1 MLPLE
6 VDIMP
11 SSVSN
16 ISTYKKR
23 NEAQNGAGLAVSH
36 SLSLMT
42 GQGLEP
48 VFGIPVTS
56 STVLPP
62 FTRPPFPQPLALAA
76 RGISVSVTTMA
87 AMTIFLSLPRRPS
100 RKAIGGH
107 ILFCFKGAGSG
118 FNSWLCTHYCEA
130 LSQLPDHSALPS
142 SSEKFSPPRT

>member
-1 MLPLE
+1 M
-6 VDIMP
+6 
-11 SSVSN
+11 
-16 ISTYKKR
+16 
-23 NEAQNGAGLAVSH
+23 SH

-48 VFGIPVTS
+48 VFGIQVTS

-62 FTRPPFPQPLALAA
+62 STRPPFPQPLTLAA

-87 AMTIFLSLPRRPS
+87 AMTIFLSLPMRPS

-107 ILFCFKGAGSG
+107 GLFCFKCAGSG

-130 LSQLPDHSALPS
+130 LSQLPNHTLPS
-142 SSEKFSPPRT
+142 HLHLKSSSLPGLGRIRHVRPLAQNQCK